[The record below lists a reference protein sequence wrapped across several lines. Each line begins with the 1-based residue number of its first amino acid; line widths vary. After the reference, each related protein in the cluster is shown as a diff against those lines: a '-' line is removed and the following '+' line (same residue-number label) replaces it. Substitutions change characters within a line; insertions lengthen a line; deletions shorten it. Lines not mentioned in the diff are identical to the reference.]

1 LETDWDFFPQEGTV
15 GSKPFEVFE
24 QLERFISMARPKL
37 VTKEEVIA
45 ALSRWFIRNSVPPT
59 IEELRR
65 LLGVGSTRTVLRYL
79 DVLKEEGYID
89 RWSGARGLRMRKG
102 SAPTLETRLVPIV
115 GEAPAGSLMPAEE
128 NILGQVQ
135 MPKEFLQPPSAKF
148 FLLRVRGDSMDR
160 AKVESQTIEDGDLVL
175 VRQQERAD
183 PGKIVVALVDGEATI
198 KKLVKGPGYYVLQPE
213 SNNPKNRPIIVAQDF
228 RIQGIVCR
236 VFKRGGDLLQTA

>member
-1 LETDWDFFPQEGTV
+1 
-15 GSKPFEVFE
+15 
-24 QLERFISMARPKL
+24 MARPKL
-37 VTKEEVIA
+37 LSKNQVID

-102 SAPTLETRLVPIV
+102 STPTLETRLVPIV

-135 MPKEFLQPPSAKF
+135 MPKEFLKPPSSKF
-148 FLLRVRGDSMDR
+148 FLLRVRGDSMNR
-160 AKVESQTIEDGDLVL
+160 AKVEGQTIDDGDLVL

-183 PGKIVVALVDGEATI
+183 PGKIIVALVDGEATI
-198 KKLVKGPGYYVLQPE
+198 KKLVKGPGYHVLQPD
-213 SNNPKNRPIIVAQDF
+213 STNPKHRPIVVAQDF
-228 RIQGIVCR
+228 RVQGVVCR
-236 VFKRGGDLLQTA
+236 VFKKGGELLQTVEE